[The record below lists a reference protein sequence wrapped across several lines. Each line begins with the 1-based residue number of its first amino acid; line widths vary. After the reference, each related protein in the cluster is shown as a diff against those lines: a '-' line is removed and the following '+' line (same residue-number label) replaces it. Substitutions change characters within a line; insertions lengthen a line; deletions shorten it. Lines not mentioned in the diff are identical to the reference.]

1 MDYIPMSLM
10 YSDSSEDTDDESDN
24 INMNK
29 SSYLQ
34 YMDKQ
39 YNKGVTLDSN
49 QPFMIS
55 GNMTMVTKC
64 VTKPHKKKYINGNT
78 GKNNE
83 NYKYQQ
89 YEVIKKEING
99 AIERSN
105 TYIKRDII
113 SSTINLYHHGLQK
126 NQIHRGLVKKGC
138 QAACL
143 YHMCIEYNIPMKP
156 KEIAEIF
163 EIQQK
168 SISKGISI
176 INKLYY
182 MKLIDEN
189 IMHPNTIK
197 YKDEFIDMYCYK
209 ITGIYDKPKFQIYY
223 SDCVQVQNYLRRYF
237 DLMDLDASH
246 NNNLFMFCNLL
257 IYLSMKKHIS
267 DSSIPSSKCAAVIY
281 LLAYSYNDI
290 ATEDDIINY
299 CQISKGT
306 YQKFTNRI
314 LAILKNKN
322 KYGKLYKMI
331 RHLYNKYDV
340 KLPNLK

>member
-1 MDYIPMSLM
+1 MDSTYIPMSLM
-10 YSDSSEDTDDESDN
+10 FSDSSEDSNDT
-24 INMNK
+24 NMNK
-29 SSYLQ
+29 SSYMQ
-34 YMDKQ
+34 YMDSQ
-39 YNKGVTLDSN
+39 HIKGVTLDSN
-49 QPFMIS
+49 QPFTMGSNI
-55 GNMTMVTKC
+55 TMVSKC

-99 AIERSN
+99 EIERSGI
-105 TYIKRDII
+105 YIKRDIVN
-113 SSTINLYHHGLQK
+113 SAINLYHHGLQK

-156 KEIAEIF
+156 KEIADIF
-163 EIQQK
+163 NIQQK

-176 INKLYY
+176 INRLHYKK
-182 MKLIDEN
+182 MIDDN
-189 IMHPNTIK
+189 IMHPNTSK
-197 YKDEFIDMYCYK
+197 YKDKFIDMHCYK
-209 ITGIYDKPKFQIYY
+209 INNIYDKPKFQIYY
-223 SDCVQVQNYLRRYF
+223 SDCAQVQNYLRRYF
-237 DLMDLDASH
+237 DLMGLDASH
-246 NNNLFMFCNLL
+246 DNNIFMFCNLL

-267 DSSIPSSKCAAVIY
+267 DSSIPSSKCAAVMY
-281 LLAYSYNDI
+281 LLTYSYNGI
-290 ATEDDIINY
+290 VTEDDIINY

-314 LAILKNKN
+314 LIILRNPK

-331 RHLYNKYDV
+331 RHLYNKYNV
-340 KLPNLK
+340 KLPKL